1 MKNLLL
7 TTITFLSFL
16 TSKSQ
21 SYFGYLNDNYS
32 GVHSVINNPANIVD
46 SRFNTDI
53 NLVSV
58 SYLLTNNYYGAN
70 LNDAFKSGYDFE
82 RDATRTPT
90 SSNSFLFNGDV
101 LGPSFMF
108 NIKPRHSVAFFTRG
122 RAIGHFTNLDGNL
135 INDLNTRNNNSSY
148 SIKDQNYSL
157 AANSWLEIG
166 LTYATVLLD
175 KEKHFLKAGI
185 TLKSLQGN
193 YTAYSKVN
201 NLNIDYTAGTNSDT
215 SFYNTTGTLESGN
228 ITNFE
233 GFDNPSNLVGSGT
246 GVDLGFTYEYRPNFE
261 TFTYLDKSGNKA
273 YYKDKNKYLYRLGL
287 SITDF
292 GSITYNDAISKTYDA
307 NASFTETQNNNS
319 EFNTLFRETSSSK
332 EIIAKLPTAIHL
344 NGDWNFHKQFYL
356 NFNTDLS
363 LIKNTATN
371 AAYITNNVSLTPRY
385 EVKWLSV
392 YLPLNYLQYS
402 GFQAGFG
409 FRAGPLFIGSG
420 SMISG
425 FIGKTQ
431 AVDIHFGWKIPVYQ
445 GKLKDRDFDDTKNKK
460 DDCPDVAGPIEN
472 KGCPWPDTD
481 GDSILDKDDKCP
493 KEAGEKANNGCPW
506 GDSDKDSVLDNVDK
520 CPEIAGDIA
529 NSGCPWPD
537 TDKDGITDNI
547 DKCPLVFGI
556 IANNGCPEEAPKVI
570 PPVVINEEVIK
581 KINDFSKTI
590 LFDSGKATLKAESN
604 ASLDGIVLVLNEFKT
619 ANFKIE
625 GHTDNSG
632 KPVTNLKLSQERANA
647 VKLYLQNKGI
657 EETRLTSEGFGST
670 KPITTNTTVE
680 GKNQN
685 RRVEINLV
693 K

>member
-1 MKNLLL
+1 MKKTLLI
-7 TTITFLSFL
+7 TISLLSFF

-53 NLVSV
+53 NLISG

-70 LNDAFKSGYDFE
+70 LNDATKSGYDFE
-82 RDATRTPT
+82 RDATRTPS
-90 SSNSFLFNGDV
+90 SSNSFLINGDV

-108 NIKPRHSVAFFTRG
+108 NLKPRHSVAFFTRG
-122 RAIGHFTNLDGNL
+122 RAIGHLTNLDGNL
-135 INDLNTRNNNSSY
+135 INDFNTRNSNSSY
-148 SIKDQNYSL
+148 SIKNQNYSL
-157 AANSWLEIG
+157 AANSWSEIG

-175 KEKHFLKAGI
+175 KEKHFLKAGLSI
-185 TLKSLQGN
+185 KSLRGN

-201 NLNIDYTAGTNSDT
+201 DFNIDYVAGSNSDNSRYIT
-215 SFYNTTGTLESGN
+215 SGTLESGN
-228 ITNFE
+228 INSFDGIDSPLKIE
-233 GFDNPSNLVGSGT
+233 GNGIGADI
-246 GVDLGFTYEYRPNFE
+246 GFTYEYRPNFKD
-261 TFTYLDKSGNKA
+261 FTYLDKDGNKA
-273 YYKDKNKYLYRLGL
+273 YYKDKNKYLYRLGF

-292 GSITYNDAISKTYDA
+292 GSINYTDAISKTYNA
-307 NASFTETQNNNS
+307 NASFTGTQNNNS
-319 EFNTLFRETSSSK
+319 NFNSIYRETSSSK
-332 EIIAKLPTAIHL
+332 EIIAKLPTALHL

-371 AAYITNNVSLTPRY
+371 AAYITNNVGLTPRY

-392 YLPLNYLQYS
+392 YLPINYLQYS

-420 SMISG
+420 SVISG
-425 FIGKTQ
+425 LIGTTQ
-431 AVDIHFGWKIPVYQ
+431 AVDFHFGLKIPVYQ
-445 GKLKDRDFDDTKNKK
+445 GKLKDRDFDGTKNKK
-460 DDCPDVAGPIEN
+460 DDCPDIAGPIDN

-506 GDSDKDSVLDNVDK
+506 GDADKDLVLDNVDK
-520 CPEIAGDIA
+520 CPEIAGDTA
-529 NSGCPWPD
+529 NNGCPWPD
-537 TDKDGITDNI
+537 SDKDGITDNI
-547 DKCPLVFGI
+547 DKCPQVFGV

-570 PPVVINEEVIK
+570 PPVAINEEVIK
-581 KINDFSKTI
+581 KINEFSKTI

-604 ASLDGIVLVLNEFKT
+604 ASLDGIVSVLNEFKT

-632 KPVTNLKLSQERANA
+632 KPANNLKLSQERAIA
-647 VKLYLQNKGI
+647 VKLYLINKGI
-657 EETRLTSEGFGST
+657 EATRLTSEGFGST
-670 KPITTNTTVE
+670 KPITTNATVE
-680 GKNQN
+680 GKNLN